1 MMADDAPQSQSEVEH
16 DPDEFRAQ
24 LLAVIPALRGFARGL
39 CGNRELAD
47 DMAQDAMMRAWAA
60 QKSFTPGT
68 NFRAWIFMIL
78 RNQFYTTIRRN
89 SRMVSWDPEV
99 AERVLVEQAGQQD
112 GLNLEDVAAALQK
125 LPFEQREVL
134 MLIGA
139 NGLSYEEAA
148 EVMGCAIGTIKSRL
162 ARGRAAL
169 SILING
175 TAQYNAD
182 LDGRAAETGVTK
194 ISRGRQQKFGRGAVP
209 GDL

>member
-1 MMADDAPQSQSEVEH
+1 MTVAEAVQKPAADSSDTEA
-16 DPDEFRAQ
+16 FREQ

-60 QKSFTPGT
+60 QTSFTPGT

-99 AERVLVEQAGQQD
+99 AERVLVAEAAQQD
-112 GLNLEDVAAALQK
+112 GLNLQDVQTAMQK
-125 LPFEQREVL
+125 LPVEQREVL
-134 MLIGA
+134 ILIGA

-169 SILING
+169 ATLING
-175 TAQYNAD
+175 TEAYNAE
-182 LDGRAAETGVTK
+182 LD
-194 ISRGRQQKFGRGAVP
+194 QQPSLSVP
-209 GDL
+209 GDGTSTEKTGSVPRLATSRT

>member
-1 MMADDAPQSQSEVEH
+1 MVTEVATKPDISKADAEA
-16 DPDEFRAQ
+16 FREQ

-60 QKSFTPGT
+60 QASFQPGT

-99 AERVLVEQAGQQD
+99 AERVLVAQAAQQD
-112 GLNLEDVAAALQK
+112 GLNLQDVQTAMQK
-125 LPFEQREVL
+125 LPVEQREVL
-134 MLIGA
+134 ILIGA

-162 ARGRAAL
+162 ARGRTAL
-169 SILING
+169 ATLING
-175 TAQYNAD
+175 TAEYNAA
-182 LDGRAAETGVTK
+182 LDSPQPEPALVLGDRNEKTAGTAQRLAA
-194 ISRGRQQKFGRGAVP
+194 SRS
-209 GDL
+209 